1 MLKKIIPVLIIAA
14 VLTSCKKTFEKKTLL
29 FPCVPF
35 EEDLKYKYYDA
46 DSPDDTTGEKN
57 PANVTFYALDE
68 IPDGYI
74 ALPVKKGEQIFYP
87 SSDDYPLYRS
97 EKVICKIQP
106 ETETYG
112 TIFFASVGDII
123 LNRGVAEVLLENDSA
138 EAVFADTMNLLV
150 NSDYTIGNLEGAV
163 TEHDIPWPKTYRFK
177 FKREVLHYLHD
188 AGFDYLML
196 TNNHC
201 YDYNEKG
208 FVDTLTAVR
217 EENFATSGAG
227 YTYFDAAN
235 FYRTQIK
242 ETGVSIL
249 SFGAFPTERTGFDG
263 LIHASATDTRAG
275 ILWQSDEVIKL
286 IEEEKNNNPDNI
298 IIINIHGGYEYSLK
312 PADDQIE
319 LYKKVCDA
327 GADIVLG
334 SHPHVLQPVEM
345 YDNSLIVYSQGNFI
359 FPGMDDMPNATDTMV
374 VRVGFIK
381 NRPLY
386 FEKHLAT
393 IVDTKTILQDIQNK
407 D

>member
-1 MLKKIIPVLIIAA
+1 MLKKTLPVLLLAMA
-14 VLTSCKKTFEKKTLL
+14 LLSCKKTYEKRTLL

-35 EEDLKYKYYDA
+35 DENLKYEYYDA

-57 PANVTFYALDE
+57 PSNVTFYALEE
-68 IPDGYI
+68 IPAGYI
-74 ALPVKKGEQIFYP
+74 ALPVKKGGTILYP
-87 SSDDYPLYRS
+87 SSSDYPLFRS

-106 ETETYG
+106 QTKLHKV
-112 TIFFASVGDII
+112 FFVAAAGDII
-123 LNRGVAEVLLENDSA
+123 LNRGIAEVLEEENSA
-138 EAVFADTMNLLV
+138 EAVFTDTMSLFK
-150 NSDYTIGNLEGAV
+150 NSDYAIGNLEGTV

-177 FKREVLHYLHD
+177 FKKSVLHFLHD

-217 EENFATSGAG
+217 EEGFATSGAG
-227 YTYFDAAN
+227 YTYFDAAR
-235 FYRTQIK
+235 FYRENVDGTNL
-242 ETGVSIL
+242 SIL

-275 ILWQSDEVIKL
+275 ILWKSDETIKL
-286 IEEEKNNNPDNI
+286 IEDETYEKPDDKI
-298 IIINIHGGYEYSLK
+298 IIVNIHGGYEYSLK
-312 PADDQIE
+312 PSDDQIE
-319 LYKKVCDA
+319 LYHKVCDA
-327 GADIVLG
+327 GAAVVFG
-334 SHPHVLQPVEM
+334 SHPHVLEPVEM
-345 YDNSLIVYSQGNFI
+345 YNNSIIVYSLGNFV

-374 VRVGFIK
+374 VRVGFVN

-393 IVDTKTILQDIQNK
+393 IEDTKVVLK
-407 D
+407 